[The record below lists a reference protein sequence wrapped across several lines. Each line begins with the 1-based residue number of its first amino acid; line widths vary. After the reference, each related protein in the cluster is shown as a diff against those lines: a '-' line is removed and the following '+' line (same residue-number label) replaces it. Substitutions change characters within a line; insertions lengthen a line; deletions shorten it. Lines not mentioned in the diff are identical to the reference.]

1 MRLIRKHFLKNKYN
15 HINKNIMSETKDKL
29 KQFQW
34 KKGDKFGKVETVES
48 EDSKFYYFRGGS
60 QIFKE
65 VINEFMEPIIDGTIP
80 LPPTNIITKASEV
93 KQERFQAQ
101 TEIVT
106 NASEKS
112 AIEELVERLSK
123 KNIEKFETTLN
134 LNIPNKN
141 IFTLLIE
148 NSDENPE
155 ELIKVIAK
163 VAVSQIE
170 INKLQEYLTGEI
182 TNFIN
187 KYYNG

>member
-1 MRLIRKHFLKNKYN
+1 
-15 HINKNIMSETKDKL
+15 MSETKDKL